1 MSITVDK
8 VIKREPLVINENAT
22 VKDAVDIMS
31 RENVGLLVIVNSA
44 GKPIGVISERDIIR
58 ALSRG
63 KDLNAKVTEVGTI
76 GNIITVSPKDSIYK
90 AALLM
95 NDHKIR
101 HLVVMDGDKLRG
113 VISIRDIISEERVVS
128 RLAELAETKPLEAEI
143 GSGAD

>member
-128 RLAELAETKPLEAEI
+128 
-143 GSGAD
+143 S

>member
-22 VKDAVDIMS
+22 VKEAVNIMS
-31 RENVGLLVIVNSA
+31 RENVGLLVIVNNT

-58 ALSRG
+58 ALARG
-63 KDLNAKVTEVGTI
+63 KDLNAKVTEVGTVGSLVTI
-76 GNIITVSPKDSIYK
+76 SPKDSIYK

-101 HLVVMDGDKLRG
+101 HLVVMDNDKLRG

-128 RLAELAETKPLEAEI
+128 RLAELAEAKPAEAEAV
-143 GSGAD
+143 GAD

>member
-8 VIKREPLVINENAT
+8 IIKREPIVISENAT
-22 VKDAVDIMS
+22 IRDAVNLMAK
-31 RENVGLLVIVNSA
+31 ENVGLLVIVNNT

-58 ALSRG
+58 ALASG
-63 KDLNAKVTEVGTI
+63 KDLNARVTEVGTV
-76 GNIITVSPKDSIYK
+76 GRLITISPRDSIYK

-95 NDHKIR
+95 NDNKIR

-128 RLAELAETKPLEAEI
+128 RLAELAEARPETEAA
-143 GSGAD
+143 GGAD

>member
-22 VKDAVDIMS
+22 IKEAINIMS
-31 RENVGLLVIVNSA
+31 RENVGLLVIVNNA

-58 ALSRG
+58 ALARG
-63 KDLNAKVTEVGTI
+63 KDLNAKVTEVGTVGKLVTI
-76 GNIITVSPKDSIYK
+76 SPRDSIYK

-101 HLVVMDGDKLRG
+101 HLVVMDNDKLRG

-128 RLAELAETKPLEAEI
+128 RLAELAEAKPSEAEAV
-143 GSGAD
+143 GAD